1 MTKRK
6 KINPKKTD
14 AIADTRASEKT
25 IAQST
30 LNLQY
35 AFDRDVDFKS
45 RVIRI
50 SEEIDSGVF
59 DKVDA
64 AMNNLERSSRKMIT
78 VKINSEGGS
87 VYDALAIIGRLTSS
101 KCKIVTEGYGKVMSA
116 ATLILAC
123 GDERKMSKYCWL
135 MHHESGYDGGFQK
148 LSDHKDLLTQIHR
161 QELHW
166 AEAMAEF
173 TEKPKKYWMS
183 TGVRKD
189 KYFTANECLELG
201 IVDKVF

>member
-6 KINPKKTD
+6 KVNPRKTD
-14 AIADTRASEKT
+14 AISDTRASEKT

-50 SEEIDSGVF
+50 SEEIDAGVF
-59 DKVDA
+59 DKIDA
-64 AMNNLERSSRKMIT
+64 AMNHLERSCRKMIT
-78 VKINSEGGS
+78 IKINSEGGS
-87 VYDALAIIGRLTSS
+87 VYDALAIVGRLTSS
-101 KCKIVTEGYGKVMSA
+101 KCKIVTEGHGRVMSA

-135 MHHESGYDGGFQK
+135 ARRSNFAKYSARCALKWTRYSIWHQPIP
-148 LSDHKDLLTQIHR
+148 QNWHR
-161 QELHW
+161 
-166 AEAMAEF
+166 
-173 TEKPKKYWMS
+173 PS
-183 TGVRKD
+183 RPVR
-189 KYFTANECLELG
+189 NCP
-201 IVDKVF
+201 